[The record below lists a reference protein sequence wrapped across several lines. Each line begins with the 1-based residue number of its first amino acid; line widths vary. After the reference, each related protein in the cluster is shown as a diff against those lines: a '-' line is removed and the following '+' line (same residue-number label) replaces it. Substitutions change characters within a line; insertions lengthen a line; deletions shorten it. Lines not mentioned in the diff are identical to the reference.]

1 MSLNEGTC
9 YAPCRLLHP
18 EAWATV
24 LVIFVHTSSAT
35 LRLASTSPQMW
46 RQRRKADSSAA
57 ALGLPPV
64 VVARC
69 LSALY
74 VVESSMKRHSFEIG
88 TSSLCLAFSPVE
100 HHFTDTSHSSSAVP
114 ERLCIISPWV
124 CKASSSSSPRLPHSV
139 NPFIDWG
146 RQCWVSWINLDRRI
160 FPITKRERVS
170 GGMDRQGTCLC
181 DWSSPASVCRFPVTY
196 RWLIFLRRKEEL
208 EEIEVMDWD
217 GRMGQHSLTMWISFK
232 SQIHMMYICQ
242 YTHECIWLRL
252 AVLHLD
258 CSHLSYL

>member
-100 HHFTDTSHSSSAVP
+100 HHFTDTSHSSSAIP
-114 ERLCIISPWV
+114 DRLCVIPPWV
-124 CKASSSSSPRLPHSV
+124 CKASSSPSLCLPHSL
-139 NPFIDWG
+139 NPCIDWG

-160 FPITKRERVS
+160 FPITKREVNNKFVRGNVFQGEWTVRVTAYAI
-170 GGMDRQGTCLC
+170 GLPQLLYVVFQ
-181 DWSSPASVCRFPVTY
+181 SPIDDLF
-196 RWLIFLRRKEEL
+196 F
-208 EEIEVMDWD
+208 
-217 GRMGQHSLTMWISFK
+217 
-232 SQIHMMYICQ
+232 
-242 YTHECIWLRL
+242 
-252 AVLHLD
+252 
-258 CSHLSYL
+258 